1 MIVNGKTKR
10 LDKILKYNREFVKN
24 KKYEKYETSKEPD
37 KKIII
42 LSCMDTRLT
51 DLLSKA
57 MNLKNGDVKIIK
69 NAGATIMH
77 PFGSIMRSI
86 AVAIYEFEV
95 EEVLIIGHHGCGMCN
110 LDTDDLLNKIVDRGI
125 SNETINILSNAGID
139 VKKWLHGFE
148 SVEESIQDSVERIKN
163 HPLTPNDVIVHG
175 LVICPETG
183 KIDVVVNGYENIFY
197 NAKKEYP

>member
-1 MIVNGKTKR
+1 MNGKTKK

-24 KKYEKYETSKEPD
+24 KEYEKYETSKEPD
-37 KKIII
+37 KKIVV

-51 DLLSKA
+51 DLLPKA
-57 MNLKNGDVKIIK
+57 MNLKNGDAKIIK
-69 NAGATIMH
+69 NAGAAIMH

-110 LDTDDLLNKIVDRGI
+110 LNTDDLLNKVAHRGI
-125 SNETINILSNAGID
+125 SNETINMLSNAGID

-163 HPLTPNDVIVHG
+163 HPLIPKDVIVHG

-183 KIDVVVNGYENIFY
+183 KIDIVVDGYKNTY
-197 NAKKEYP
+197 

>member
-1 MIVNGKTKR
+1 
-10 LDKILKYNREFVKN
+10 
-24 KKYEKYETSKEPD
+24 
-37 KKIII
+37 
-42 LSCMDTRLT
+42 MDTRLT
-51 DLLSKA
+51 DLLPKA
-57 MNLKNGDVKIIK
+57 MNLKNGDAKIIK

-110 LDTDDLLNKIVDRGI
+110 LDTDDLLNKIVARGI
-125 SNETINILSNAGID
+125 SNETISTLSNAGID

-163 HPLTPNDVIVHG
+163 HPLIPKDVIVHG

-183 KIDVVVNGYENIFY
+183 KIDIVVDGYKNIYQSLEFT
-197 NAKKEYP
+197 